1 MQLPDAQSL
10 VTQARSLLSS
20 RQDLAWLGIRDTRL
34 ELILATSGLAFEK
47 TSSRP
52 PPTLTLLL
60 REPVRLR
67 LRDHLRANPSPGVQ
81 SLLDSI
87 FLPPLPH
94 SSPLRAPGVNLS
106 RPLFFWPLTFS
117 IPVLSPPTSRAT

>member
-47 TSSRP
+47 TSSARP
-52 PPTLTLLL
+52 PPSPFFSANPFVSVCGITSAPT
-60 REPVRLR
+60 LR
-67 LRDHLRANPSPGVQ
+67 LVSNPF
-81 SLLDSI
+81 SI
-87 FLPPLPH
+87 PFPFPLLPH
-94 SSPLRAPGVNLS
+94 SSPPRALEVNLS